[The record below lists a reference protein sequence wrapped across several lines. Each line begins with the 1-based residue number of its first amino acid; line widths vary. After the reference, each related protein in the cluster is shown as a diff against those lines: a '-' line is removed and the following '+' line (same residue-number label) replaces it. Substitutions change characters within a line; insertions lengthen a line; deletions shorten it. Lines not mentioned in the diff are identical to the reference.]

1 MHRRAYTLVEVLV
14 VVSLFLLICAL
25 GYAIVPRMFSG
36 QRRLSAVDQV
46 AQWLVT
52 ARQRAKRDGVPTG
65 VRLLLDTDA
74 NGRVVFEEGSG
85 SALVRQLQFVQQPE
99 PLTGG
104 WLTRGGPIGG
114 QCVGVRNGVA
124 TFQNV
129 DFLGG
134 AETVDQQLVQPGDYL
149 ELRGGG
155 SVHRIAGVAPDRG
168 YRTLQLADTTV
179 NSEPT
184 TNYRIIRQ
192 PRLLGGEKTLTI
204 PGGTVLDMGPPSVLD
219 PGTGQPLSFLSPNP
233 TRSVKVPE
241 RITGGGPSPR
251 QLVLEILFAPSGAV
265 LSPHP
270 GKMILWLRD
279 PAAQPNESKAQCL
292 VAVPVSTGFVGVYEV
307 APGPSPYK
315 DTEDGRA
322 SGL

>member
-1 MHRRAYTLVEVLV
+1 MRRPAYTLVEMLV
-14 VVSLFLLICAL
+14 VISLFLLIAAL

-65 VRLLLDTDA
+65 VRLLLETDA
-74 NGRVVFEEGSG
+74 SGKVVLEDG

-104 WLTRGGPIGG
+104 WLTQGGVVGG
-114 QCVGVRNGVA
+114 QCLGVRNGVA

-129 DFLGG
+129 DFLAG

-155 SVHRIAGVAPDRG
+155 SVHRIAAVATDRQH
-168 YRTLQLADTTV
+168 RTLRLTDSTV
-179 NSEPT
+179 NDSAPT

-204 PGGTVLDMGPPSVLD
+204 PGGTVVDLGPPSLLD
-219 PGTGQPLSFLSPNP
+219 PGTGQPLSFLSSNP

-241 RITGGGPSPR
+241 RITGGGPAPR

-265 LSPHP
+265 LSPYP

-279 PAAQPNESKAQCL
+279 PAAQPNEAKAQSL
-292 VAVPVSTGFVGVYEV
+292 IAVPVSTGFVGVYEV

>member
-1 MHRRAYTLVEVLV
+1 MHRRAYTLIEVLV
-14 VVSLFLLICAL
+14 VIAVFLLLAAL

-46 AQWLVT
+46 SQWLVT

-65 VRLLLDTDA
+65 LRLLLETDDA
-74 NGRVVFEEGSG
+74 GRVVLEDG
-85 SALVRQLQFVQQPE
+85 SALVRRLQFVQQPE

-104 WLTRGGPIGG
+104 WVTPEGVVGG
-114 QCVGVRNGVA
+114 QCRRVRAGVVA
-124 TFQNV
+124 FRNV

-134 AETVDQQLVQPGDYL
+134 AGTVDQQLVQPGDYL

-155 SVHRIAGVAPDRG
+155 SVHRIAGVTAN
-168 YRTLQLADTTV
+168 QLSLSDTTV
-179 NSEPT
+179 TDRQFEPT

-192 PRLLGGEKTLTI
+192 PRPLEGEKILEI
-204 PGGTVLDMGPPSVLD
+204 PGGTVIDLGPPSLTDVT
-219 PGTGQPLSFLSPNP
+219 TGQPLSFLSSSP

-241 RITGGGPSPR
+241 RIVGGGSSPR
-251 QLVLEILFAPSGAV
+251 RLVLEILFAPGGAM

-279 PAAQPNESKAQCL
+279 PAARPGEPKAESL
-292 VAVPVSTGFVGVYEV
+292 IAVPASTGFVGVYEV
-307 APGPSPYK
+307 APGASPYQN
-315 DTEDGRA
+315 TEDGRA
-322 SGL
+322 SGI